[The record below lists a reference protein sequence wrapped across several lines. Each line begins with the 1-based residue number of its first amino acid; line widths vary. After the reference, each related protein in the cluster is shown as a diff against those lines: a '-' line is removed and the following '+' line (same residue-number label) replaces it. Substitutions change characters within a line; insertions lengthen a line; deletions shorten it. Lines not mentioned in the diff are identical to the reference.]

1 MTALYVLYGLFLVVL
16 LLKCIIMHKEIEDIR
31 EMMLQV
37 KTDAYEDAKTQL
49 DLLSKHVDGH
59 SDLLHIFDGLRTRVN
74 ELEELVDTLS
84 ERYYES
90 QRIQSNDPVNLM
102 DLPIEE
108 TRVICIDDDRYDS
121 QGKKLEQKE
130 DEPCE

>member
-1 MTALYVLYGLFLVVL
+1 MTLLYILYGLFLVIL
-16 LLKCIIMHKEIEDIR
+16 LLKCIVMHKEIEDIR
-31 EMMLQV
+31 ETMFQV
-37 KTDAYEDAKTQL
+37 KTNAYENAKTEL
-49 DLLSKHVDGH
+49 ELLSKHLDSH
-59 SDLLHIFDGLRTRVN
+59 SDWLHILDELQTRIS

-90 QRIQSNDPVNLM
+90 QHIQSTAPVNLM

>member
-1 MTALYVLYGLFLVVL
+1 MTALYILYGLFLVVL
-16 LLKCIIMHKEIEDIR
+16 LLKYIIMHKEIEDIR

-37 KTDAYEDAKTQL
+37 KMDAYEDAKTQL

-90 QRIQSNDPVNLM
+90 QLED
-102 DLPIEE
+102 
-108 TRVICIDDDRYDS
+108 TRGICRDDDRYDS